1 MSVMLR
7 GRRALTG
14 MPARRRLTVLVVL
27 VLLSRLLLPC
37 LPAQGHTGS
46 DLGSDF
52 YVICTP
58 YGLVDLRSVDPSQ
71 GGLGGSGENDGQERL
86 PSDADLF
93 RICTGFCGVSLSVP
107 APDGAVPTQVW
118 AAGNDRPAPRDGT
131 FAVAAVFHHSLGAR
145 APPALSR

>member
-7 GRRALTG
+7 GHRALTG
-14 MPARRRLTVLVVL
+14 MPARRRLTALVVF

-37 LPAQGHTGS
+37 LPAQGQAGS

-58 YGLVDLRSVDPSQ
+58 YGLVDLRTVDPSQ
-71 GGLGGSGENDGQERL
+71 SGLGGTGEEDGQDRL
-86 PSDADLF
+86 PNDADLF
-93 RICTGFCGVSLSVP
+93 RVCTGFCGLSLSVP
-107 APDGAVPTQVW
+107 APDAAFPTQVW
-118 AAGNDRPAPRDGT
+118 AAGSDRPAPRGGT
-131 FAVAAVFHHSLGAR
+131 FVVAAEFRHSLGAR